1 VAVLGP
7 LVVATS
13 GRASLPTVDLTTLA
27 PDEAVFFDHGE
38 PTHLVGL
45 EPATD
50 YDDLDGL
57 PRFRTLREPAGERLC
72 TFATVNDVHFGEEV
86 CGVIE
91 GSDLGPTYRVA
102 AGEDP
107 YPETMNRAAI
117 AEILGVDPSLVVVKG
132 DLTSNGTKTELDAF
146 ERCYLDTFADRLLY
160 VRGNHES
167 YHGVTYAAVP
177 FQKRVLPGVI
187 VALLDTSI
195 DGWAG
200 GGLSTMQLEWLD
212 TLGAEADRPVLVMG
226 HHQCWSPAS
235 ATRPEHGRYFGIQ
248 PDDSERLIA
257 VFARRPALRGYWA
270 GHTHRN
276 RIRRFE
282 ATGSTPF
289 VEVSCVKDYP
299 GAWAEYRVYEGG
311 VVQVFRR
318 ISAPAA
324 LSWSERTRD
333 MYGGTYHDL
342 CFGSVEERNFVLEW

>member
-1 VAVLGP
+1 M
-7 LVVATS
+7 
-13 GRASLPTVDLTTLA
+13 DLTTLA
-27 PDEAVFFDHGE
+27 PDEAVFFDAGE
-38 PTHLVGL
+38 PIHLVDL
-45 EPATD
+45 EPDTA

-57 PRFRTLREPAGERLC
+57 PAFRTLREPGGERLC
-72 TFATVNDVHFGEEV
+72 TFATVNDVHFGEVE

-102 AGEDP
+102 EGEDP

-117 AEILGVDPSLVVVKG
+117 AEITALGPEIVVVKG
-132 DLTSNGTKTELDAF
+132 DLTSNGAAVELAAF
-146 ERCYLDTFADRLLY
+146 EDAYLGAFGDRLLY

-167 YHGVTYAAVP
+167 YNGVTYAAVP

-187 VALLDTSI
+187 VALLDTSV
-195 DGWAG
+195 DGMAG
-200 GGLSTMQLEWLD
+200 GALTTMQLEWLD

-235 ATRPEHGRYFGIQ
+235 PTRPDSYFGIQ
-248 PDDSERLIA
+248 PDDSESLIA
-257 VFARRPALRGYWA
+257 VFARRPNLRGYFA

-282 ATGSTPF
+282 ATGDVPF

-299 GAWAEYRVYEGG
+299 GAWAEYRVHEGG

-342 CFGSVEERNFVLEW
+342 CFGSVEERNFLIEW

>member
-1 VAVLGP
+1 M
-7 LVVATS
+7 
-13 GRASLPTVDLTTLA
+13 DLTTLA
-27 PDEAVFFDHGE
+27 PDEAVFFDAGE
-38 PTHLVGL
+38 PIHLIDL
-45 EPATD
+45 DPDTE
-50 YDDLDGL
+50 YDLDGL
-57 PRFRTLREPAGERLC
+57 PAFRTLAEPGGERLC
-72 TFATVNDVHFGEEV
+72 TFATVNDVHFGEVE

-102 AGEDP
+102 EGEEP

-117 AEILGVDPSLVVVKG
+117 AEIAALDPEIVVVKG
-132 DLTSNGTKTELDAF
+132 DLTSNGTAEELAAF
-146 ERCYLDTFADRLLY
+146 EAAYLGTFGDRLLY

-167 YHGVTYAAVP
+167 YNGVTYAAVP

-187 VALLDTSI
+187 VALLDTSV
-195 DGWAG
+195 DGQAG
-200 GGLSTMQLEWLD
+200 GALTSMQLEWLD

-235 ATRPEHGRYFGIQ
+235 PTRPDSYFGIQ
-248 PDDSERLIA
+248 PDSSESLIA
-257 VFARRPALRGYWA
+257 VFARRPALRGYFA

-276 RIRRFE
+276 RIRRFT
-282 ATGSTPF
+282 ATGDTPF

-299 GAWAEYRVYEGG
+299 GGWAEYRVYEGG

-342 CFGSVEERNFVLEW
+342 CFGSVEERNFTLTW